1 MSEFK
6 GTPGPWVADIRG
18 GCAAIYPER
27 LASDTNGCHRGDSR
41 NIAYSDKGAHFNG
54 RHWEIDPAV
63 AHDFM
68 VMAAAPELLKALQ
81 WALPLAIIAIEAHR
95 MERVKCGHMDI
106 NGTYMNGEKWVG
118 IYQDEVDRIESCRL
132 AIAKALREPQ

>member
-27 LASDTNGCHRGDSR
+27 LASDTNGCHRGYSR
-41 NIAYSDKGAHFNG
+41 NIAYSDKGAYFNG

-81 WALPLAIIAIEAHR
+81 KTMSEIGHWLSQQKPELREEILA
-95 MERVKCGHMDI
+95 
-106 NGTYMNGEKWVG
+106 
-118 IYQDEVDRIESCRL
+118 

>member
-1 MSEFK
+1 MDDFK

-68 VMAAAPELLKALQ
+68 VMAAAPELLKVLQ
-81 WALPLAIIAIEAHR
+81 KTIDEIGHWLSQQKPELRGEMIA
-95 MERVKCGHMDI
+95 V
-106 NGTYMNGEKWVG
+106 
-118 IYQDEVDRIESCRL
+118 
-132 AIAKALREPQ
+132 IAKARREPQ